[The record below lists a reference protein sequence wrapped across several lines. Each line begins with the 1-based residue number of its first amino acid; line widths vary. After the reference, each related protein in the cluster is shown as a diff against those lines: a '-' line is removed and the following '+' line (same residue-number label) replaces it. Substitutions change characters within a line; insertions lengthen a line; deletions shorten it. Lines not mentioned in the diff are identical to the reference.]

1 MAFSAEKVGF
11 SADRVT
17 FSPLKVSFRVEFS
30 REFRAKVALFLLYV
44 SSGSRKDRLYD
55 EKGGLLRRM
64 GRFLE
69 EKGGLC
75 GGKGCL
81 WEEKANL

>member
-1 MAFSAEKVGF
+1 MVFCCVGEVVFSVEEVVFSAEKVTF
-11 SADRVT
+11 SAEKVT

-55 EKGGLLRRM
+55 V
-64 GRFLE
+64 
-69 EKGGLC
+69 
-75 GGKGCL
+75 
-81 WEEKANL
+81 